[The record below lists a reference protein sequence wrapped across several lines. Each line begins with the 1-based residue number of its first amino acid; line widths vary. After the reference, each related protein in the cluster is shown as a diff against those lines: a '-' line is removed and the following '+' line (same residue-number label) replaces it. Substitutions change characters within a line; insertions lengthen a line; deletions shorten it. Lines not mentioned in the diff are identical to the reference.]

1 TLDAQQA
8 HEARH
13 ALPAH
18 PDPVLLAQ
26 LDMDARRAVRA
37 EALGVDLPDQL
48 HQPGVLPRP
57 PRGRALTPRQEAA
70 PAHAHHAAQ
79 GPDAVLSL
87 LRLDELVDRYR
98 VFSSPE
104 AKKAAA
110 FRRISRSSRKT
121 FTSRLRRF
129 NSSLS
134 ELATEPLPA
143 ADFSTHCLRA

>member
-1 TLDAQQA
+1 MHTLDAQQA

-37 EALGVDLPDQL
+37 QALGVDPLDQL
-48 HQPGVLPRP
+48 HQLGVLPRP

-70 PAHAHHAAQ
+70 PTHAHHAAQ
-79 GPDAVLSL
+79 GPDTVIRL
-87 LRLDELVDRYR
+87 LRLDELVDPYR

-110 FRRISRSSRKT
+110 FRTCFSRRAPAPHARSS
-121 FTSRLRRF
+121 
-129 NSSLS
+129 
-134 ELATEPLPA
+134 P
-143 ADFSTHCLRA
+143 RA